1 MCCHQRFPLDVNLPP
16 SGYSPLTQGW
26 AVMKN
31 YVIWIAAMT
40 ACLCAQSATADG
52 NKLLKE
58 CSEGV
63 AYVDGGKEPDSLF
76 GVGQCMG
83 VIQGTLDTLELTH
96 ALLNSSKIV
105 CLPSGG
111 LETLQIMKVVV
122 KYLNEHPDRLHL
134 NESGLIST
142 ALMVSFPCPK

>member
-1 MCCHQRFPLDVNLPP
+1 
-16 SGYSPLTQGW
+16 
-26 AVMKN
+26 MKS
-31 YVIWIAAMT
+31 YVIWIAAIS
-40 ACLCAQSATADG
+40 ACLCAQSAMADG

-58 CSEGV
+58 CNQGV
-63 AYVDGGKEPDSLF
+63 AYVDGGKEPESLLA
-76 GVGQCMG
+76 VGRCMG
-83 VIQGTLDTLELTH
+83 VIQGTLDTLDLTH
-96 ALLNSSKIV
+96 ALLNSPKIV

-111 LETLQIMKVVV
+111 LQTIQIMKIVV

>member
-1 MCCHQRFPLDVNLPP
+1 
-16 SGYSPLTQGW
+16 
-26 AVMKN
+26 MKK
-31 YVIWIAAMT
+31 YVIWVAATT
-40 ACLCAQSATADG
+40 ACLAAQSAMADG

-58 CSEGV
+58 CREGIV
-63 AYVDGGKEPDSLF
+63 YVDGGREPENLF

-83 VIQGTLDTLELTH
+83 VIQGTIDTLDLTH
-96 ALLNSSKIV
+96 ALLNSPKIV

-111 LETLQIMKVVV
+111 LETLQVMKIVV

-142 ALMVSFPCPK
+142 ALMVSFPCLK